1 MSTVRYTL
9 DTLPAPTAE
18 DIVRLQKL
26 AAMPDDNIDFSD
38 IPPLT
43 EAFWA
48 NAHRANALFRPKKQQ
63 ITIRL
68 DADVLAWLKGSG
80 KGYQSRLNDILRQVM
95 LAQTGRKA
103 DTTAMEVNDT

>member
-1 MSTVRYTL
+1 
-9 DTLPAPTAE
+9 
-18 DIVRLQKL
+18 
-26 AAMPDDNIDFSD
+26 MPCS
-38 IPPLT
+38 
-43 EAFWA
+43 A
-48 NAHRANALFRPKKQQ
+48 RRKQQ